1 MSTLAQ
7 FSLLER
13 LQENSLRSYHKNE
26 AKWNECSN
34 PEMSNS
40 RLVKMKIWCSRSQG
54 HVRLSGR
61 GGQPGVAEM
70 LLKLKEKVNTR
81 ACLSS
86 IQYPVSRPFSE
97 PSQKLL
103 MDSFL
108 NCCYIRIG
116 LNLAAEINTAITI
129 PKDWSYA
136 SESLKIA
143 ILVLAR
149 LHILTLRLVWGRIC
163 LQTQMGSKI

>member
-1 MSTLAQ
+1 
-7 FSLLER
+7 
-13 LQENSLRSYHKNE
+13 
-26 AKWNECSN
+26 
-34 PEMSNS
+34 
-40 RLVKMKIWCSRSQG
+40 
-54 HVRLSGR
+54 
-61 GGQPGVAEM
+61 
-70 LLKLKEKVNTR
+70 
-81 ACLSS
+81 
-86 IQYPVSRPFSE
+86 
-97 PSQKLL
+97 